1 MRDLTLAEYKT
12 KENSQAWW
20 LTSAL
25 DALGKLSQE
34 NDSKPKASLLDH
46 RIDTILK
53 AKKGRERRK

>member
-1 MRDLTLAEYKT
+1 MRDLTLSEYKT

-20 LTSAL
+20 LTSVI
-25 DALGKLSQE
+25 DALGKLRQE
-34 NDSKPKASLLDH
+34 NDSKPKANLLDH